1 MRVAVVIIAALWG
14 IAGVLALAKTQGSP
28 LDARLTAAYI
38 LLWPV
43 LAVILL
49 LNDPVPQWLAVPTV
63 FGFIPWLMAGPHL
76 WAVLKDPSQIR
87 PDELI
92 GIPTLYWGWG
102 GLAAIALGVVFG

>member
-1 MRVAVVIIAALWG
+1 MRLAIVILAALWG
-14 IAGVLALAKTQGSP
+14 IAAVLAFAKTSERS

-43 LAVILL
+43 LGVALL
-49 LNDPVPQWLAVPTV
+49 LNEPVPLWLAVPVV